1 MEFFSSSVESQTIL
15 LHPVDTQAAFLNV
28 PYHFFYANSANETDF
43 MPSEALPGVDGRIK
57 LLNVHVVRMSD
68 NSGVIIFVNI
78 PHYVVDGTGF
88 FSFVEL
94 WGTLCRAERMQDSE
108 LAKTAIAR
116 NYCFDRG
123 IIARHLPDD
132 RKPLDTDTLDVY
144 TGFNPVADWLAWL
157 SPNTRSQL
165 LDRAK
170 FSANIVSHT
179 FRVSQQSL
187 ELLCEQVSK
196 YMPGGQNPTPTH
208 VFAALVSKTV
218 ARAHKQCDEKKLKL
232 TMSVGGVF
240 GLITHALKL
249 PLRLVFGKEKYQ
261 SLNLLADMR
270 HPLGL
275 VDQNYMGNGL
285 LPHNTKC
292 PLDVLEKDTS
302 PESLAEATAIVSS
315 IYSNADSSLVG
326 SFIDMISARP
336 SCFTRPMVYL
346 ATHPK
351 LLVIT
356 NETAFKLYK
365 ADFGNGLPEWT
376 CTIPSFV
383 ANFVGFLPSPPPS
396 TDIVVNITM
405 KKQVMNYILKDEFW
419 RSISQ
424 IVY

>member
-1 MEFFSSSVESQTIL
+1 ESTSSIHIDKLRES
-15 LHPVDTQAAFLNV
+15 N
-28 PYHFFYANSANETDF
+28 YHHSSWPAGLSTAGAITK
-43 MPSEALPGVDGRIK
+43 AGADGRIK
-57 LLNVHVVRMSD
+57 LLNVHVVRMGD

-94 WGTLCRAERMQDSE
+94 WGTLCRAERMQDKE
-108 LAKTAIAR
+108 MAETEIAR

-132 RKPLDTDTLDVY
+132 RKSLDADTLDVY
-144 TGFNPVADWLAWL
+144 TGFNPIADWLAWL

-170 FSANIVSHT
+170 LSSDIVSHT
-179 FRVSQQSL
+179 FRVSQKSL
-187 ELLCEQVSK
+187 EVLCEQVSK
-196 YMPGGQNPTPTH
+196 HMPGGQAPTPTH
-208 VFAALVSKTV
+208 VLAALVSKTV
-218 ARAHKQCDEKKLKL
+218 ARAHKQCAEQHPRL
-232 TMSVGGVF
+232 TFSIGSAF
-240 GLITHALKL
+240 SLLAFALKI
-249 PLRLVFGKEKYQ
+249 PLSLVFGKEKHQ

-275 VDQNYMGNGL
+275 VNENYMGNGL
-285 LPHNTKC
+285 LPHNAKC
-292 PLDVLEKDTS
+292 PLDILEKDTS
-302 PESLAEATAIVSS
+302 PESLAEATTIVSR
-315 IYSNADSSLVG
+315 IYGNADASLVG

-336 SCFTRPMVYL
+336 LCFTRPMVYL

-351 LLVIT
+351 LLAIT

-405 KKQVMNYILKDEFW
+405 KKQVMRHILQDEFW
-419 RSISQ
+419 RSMSQ